1 MSCCLALGINPSAS
15 IPNPGGADP
24 VDSVI
29 DLDGWFYRQLATE
42 HWPLPQG
49 EITLCH

>member
-1 MSCCLALGINPSAS
+1 MSCCLALGAS
-15 IPNPGGADP
+15 PGASLPNPGGADP

-29 DLDGWFYRQLATE
+29 DLDGGFYWQPATE

-49 EITLCH
+49 EIKLWH